1 MFINISVWIIPTKNN
16 LKTEFGRVGKK
27 YGELPIAFELDTKI
41 LEWAD
46 KHNLELMHDIF
57 MIAALEA
64 LIQVCYKYKL
74 EKDVLLQERSKYGAI
89 PNSIEECEAYQ
100 RP

>member
-1 MFINISVWIIPTKNN
+1 
-16 LKTEFGRVGKK
+16 
-27 YGELPIAFELDTKI
+27 
-41 LEWAD
+41 
-46 KHNLELMHDIF
+46 MHDIF